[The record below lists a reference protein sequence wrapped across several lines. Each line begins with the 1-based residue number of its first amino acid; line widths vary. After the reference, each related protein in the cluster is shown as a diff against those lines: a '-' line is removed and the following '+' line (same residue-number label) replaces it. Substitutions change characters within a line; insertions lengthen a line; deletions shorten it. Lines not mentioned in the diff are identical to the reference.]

1 MLYLIIAFLCF
12 LITVVTTPYLID
24 YLIKKDIVDR
34 PNGEER
40 RMHTEPIPRM
50 GGIIIFAVILLIT
63 FAFYQDIYSKK
74 FFIAGAF
81 VVFALGL
88 ADDIKSIKWSIKFSV
103 QSIAAIFLILS
114 LTEHNFTV
122 FNFMEFTLPPG
133 LNYLIVF
140 VLIIGLLNA
149 FNFLDGLDG
158 LVTGISLVIAAM
170 CFLLGMGEPFL
181 FLPVLA
187 AATIGTTLGFLKF
200 NANPARIFLGDSGS
214 LILGYLVT
222 GLVFAISGESSV
234 GLINGTK
241 VLANKIDLAFV
252 IIVFAVP
259 IGDTLRVMY
268 VRLRSRKNI
277 FLADS
282 SHIHH
287 ILYSQNI
294 RHKTVVLLIQGFSV
308 LFVLLAIYYARVS
321 KFNAMLIFVFM
332 ITAFLFLKQIVGFII
347 KKEHLLYY
355 GQMYK
360 RIPRAFPV
368 IYKKFLLPIV
378 ALLII
383 AVFTILTLTEI
394 KGSKQ
399 IYKYFIL
406 LIVPSLLYSGTTLRK
421 KEYYAEIL
429 VLINLI
435 VFFIVT
441 GLNGFFYKLYP
452 LPIITQININQILI
466 ITLSGM
472 IIFFVL
478 FKERIHN
485 LRQQFLSGTDLTVAL
500 FIAFIYVA
508 AQFIDLPDSYKISD
522 TLLRSFL
529 VFLFYKIIITIYPRT
544 HFALY
549 YISFLIAVIAVVKSL
564 F

>member
-1 MLYLIIAFLCF
+1 MIYLIIAFLCF
-12 LITVVTTPYLID
+12 LITVVSTPYLID
-24 YLIKKDIVDR
+24 YLIKKDIVDL
-34 PNGEER
+34 PSDEER
-40 RMHTEPIPRM
+40 RIHTEPIPRM
-50 GGIIIFAVILLIT
+50 GGIIIFAVIIVIT
-63 FAFYQDIYSKK
+63 FAFYQDISSKK

-88 ADDIKSIKWSIKFSV
+88 ADDYKSINWYVKFLV
-103 QSIAAIFLILS
+103 QSIAAILLILS
-114 LTEHNFTV
+114 LNANNFTV
-122 FNFMEFTLPPG
+122 ITLMEFPLYTG
-133 LNYLIVF
+133 INYLILF
-140 VLIIGLLNA
+140 ILIVGLLNS
-149 FNFLDGLDG
+149 FNLLDGLDG

-170 CFLLGMGEPFL
+170 CFLLSMGEPFL

-214 LILGYLVT
+214 LILGYIVT
-222 GLVFAISGESSV
+222 GLVLAISGESSLGFV
-234 GLINGTK
+234 NGTK
-241 VLANKIDLAFV
+241 VLTNKIDLAFV

-259 IGDTLRVMY
+259 IGDTLRVIY
-268 VRLRSRKNI
+268 VRFRNKKNI

-294 RHKTVVLLIQGFSV
+294 RHKTVVVLIQGFSV
-308 LFVLLAIYYARVS
+308 LFVLLSIYYSKVS
-321 KFNAMLIFVFM
+321 KFNAIIIFIFM
-332 ITAFLFLKQIVGFII
+332 ITTFFFTKQIVGFII
-347 KKEHLLYY
+347 KKEHLLSY

-360 RIPRAFPV
+360 KIPHFIPV
-368 IYKKFLLPIV
+368 FYKKYLLPIV
-378 ALLII
+378 ALLVIV
-383 AVFTILTLTEI
+383 VFTILTFAEV

-399 IYKYFIL
+399 IYKYFLL
-406 LIVPSLLYSGTTLRK
+406 LIIPSLLYSGTTLRK

-452 LPIITQININQILI
+452 FPIITQININQILI

-544 HFALY
+544 HFTLY

>member
-1 MLYLIIAFLCF
+1 MIYLIIAFLCF
-12 LITVVTTPYLID
+12 LIAVVVTPYLIE
-24 YLIKKDIVDR
+24 YLIKKDIVDK

-50 GGIIIFAVILLIT
+50 GGIIIFAVIIVIT

-88 ADDIKSIKWSIKFSV
+88 ADDFKPVKWYIKFLV
-103 QSIAAIFLILS
+103 QSIAAVLLILS
-114 LTEHNFTV
+114 LVDHNFTKI
-122 FNFMEFTLPPG
+122 NFLEFTLYPG
-133 LNYLIVF
+133 FNYLILF
-140 VLIIGLLNA
+140 ILIVGLLNS
-149 FNFLDGLDG
+149 FNLLDGLDG

-170 CFLLGMGEPFL
+170 CFLLSMGEPFV

-214 LILGYLVT
+214 LILGYIVT
-222 GLVFAISGESSV
+222 AMVLAISGESS
-234 GLINGTK
+234 INETK
-241 VLANKIDLAFV
+241 TLTNNIDLAFV
-252 IIVFAVP
+252 FIVFAVP
-259 IGDTLRVMY
+259 IGDTLRVMS
-268 VRLRSRKNI
+268 VRLRGKKNI

-294 RHKTVVLLIQGFSV
+294 RHKTVVVLIQGFSIM
-308 LFVLLAIYYARVS
+308 FVLLAIYYARVS
-321 KFNAMLIFVFM
+321 KFNAIIIFIFM
-332 ITAFLFLKQIVGFII
+332 ITAFLFVKQIVGFII
-347 KKEHLLYY
+347 KKEHLLSY

-360 RIPRAFPV
+360 KIPRGFPV
-368 IYKKFLLPIV
+368 IYKKYLLPIV
-378 ALLII
+378 ALLVIL
-383 AVFTILTLTEI
+383 VFTILTFAEVR
-394 KGSKQ
+394 GSKQ
-399 IYKYFIL
+399 IYKYFLL
-406 LIVPSLLYSGTTLRK
+406 LIIPSLLYSGITLRK
-421 KEYYAEIL
+421 KGYYAEIL

-441 GLNGFFYKLYP
+441 GLNGFFYKPYP
-452 LPIITQININQILI
+452 FPIITQININQILI

-485 LRQQFLSGTDLTVAL
+485 LRQQFLSGTDLTIAL

-529 VFLFYKIIITIYPRT
+529 VFLFYKIIIAIFPKF
-544 HFALY
+544 HFSLY

>member
-1 MLYLIIAFLCF
+1 MIYLIIAFLCF
-12 LITVVTTPYLID
+12 LIAVVVTPYLIE
-24 YLIKKDIVDR
+24 YLIKKDIVDK

-50 GGIIIFAVILLIT
+50 GGIIIFAVIIVIT

-88 ADDIKSIKWSIKFSV
+88 ADDFKPVKWYIKFLV
-103 QSIAAIFLILS
+103 QSIAAVLLILS
-114 LTEHNFTV
+114 LVDHNFTKIK
-122 FNFMEFTLPPG
+122 FLEFTLYPG
-133 LNYLIVF
+133 FNYLILF
-140 VLIIGLLNA
+140 ILIVGLLNS
-149 FNFLDGLDG
+149 FNLLDGLDG

-170 CFLLGMGEPFL
+170 CFLLSMGEPFV

-214 LILGYLVT
+214 LILGYIVT
-222 GLVFAISGESSV
+222 AMVLAISGESS
-234 GLINGTK
+234 INETK
-241 VLANKIDLAFV
+241 TLTNNIDLAFV
-252 IIVFAVP
+252 FIVFAVP
-259 IGDTLRVMY
+259 IGDTLRVIS
-268 VRLRSRKNI
+268 VRLRGKKNI

-294 RHKTVVLLIQGFSV
+294 RHKTVVILIQGFSIM
-308 LFVLLAIYYARVS
+308 FVLLAIYYARVS
-321 KFNAMLIFVFM
+321 KFNAIIIFIFM
-332 ITAFLFLKQIVGFII
+332 ITAFLFVKQIVGFII
-347 KKEHLLYY
+347 KKEHLLSY

-360 RIPRAFPV
+360 KIPRGFPV
-368 IYKKFLLPIV
+368 IYKKYLLPIV
-378 ALLII
+378 ALLVIL
-383 AVFTILTLTEI
+383 VFTILTFAEVR
-394 KGSKQ
+394 GSKQ
-399 IYKYFIL
+399 IYKYFLL
-406 LIVPSLLYSGTTLRK
+406 LIIPSLLYSGITLRK
-421 KEYYAEIL
+421 KGYYAEIL

-441 GLNGFFYKLYP
+441 GLNGFFYKPYP
-452 LPIITQININQILI
+452 FTINYQININQILI

-485 LRQQFLSGTDLTVAL
+485 LRQQFLSGTDLTIAL

-529 VFLFYKIIITIYPRT
+529 VFLFYKIIIAIFPKF
-544 HFALY
+544 HFSLY

>member
-1 MLYLIIAFLCF
+1 LIYLIIAFLCF
-12 LITVVTTPYLID
+12 LITVVVTPYLIE
-24 YLIKKDIVDR
+24 YLIKKDIVDK

-40 RMHTEPIPRM
+40 RIHTLPIPSM
-50 GGIIIFAVILLIT
+50 GGIIIFTVIIVIT
-63 FAFYQDIYSKK
+63 FAFYQEIYSKK

-81 VVFALGL
+81 IVFALGL
-88 ADDIKSIKWSIKFSV
+88 VDDLKPVQWYIKFLV
-103 QSIAAIFLILS
+103 QSIAAILLIIS
-114 LTEHNFTV
+114 LVDHNFTII
-122 FNFMEFTLPPG
+122 NFLEFTLYPG
-133 LNYLIVF
+133 FNYLILF
-140 VLIIGLLNA
+140 ILIVGLLNS
-149 FNFLDGLDG
+149 FNLLDGLDG
-158 LVTGISLVIAAM
+158 LVTGISLVFASM
-170 CFLLGMGEPFL
+170 CFLLSLGEPFV

-214 LILGYLVT
+214 LILGYFVT
-222 GLVFAISGESSV
+222 GLVITISGQNSIE
-234 GLINGTK
+234 LINGSKILT
-241 VLANKIDLAFV
+241 NKIDLAFV

-268 VRLRSRKNI
+268 VRFRNKKNI

-308 LFVLLAIYYARVS
+308 LFVLLAIYYAKVS
-321 KFNAMLIFVFM
+321 KFNAILIFVFM
-332 ITAFLFLKQIVGFII
+332 ITAFFFIKQIVGFII
-347 KKEHLLYY
+347 KKEHLLSY

-360 RIPRAFPV
+360 KIPLFIPV
-368 IYKKFLLPIV
+368 FYKKYLLPIV
-378 ALLII
+378 ALLVIV
-383 AVFTILTLTEI
+383 VFTILIFTEV

-399 IYKYFIL
+399 VYKYFLL
-406 LIVPSLLYSGTTLRK
+406 LIIPSLLYSGITLRK
-421 KEYYAEIL
+421 KGYYAELL

-441 GLNGFFYKLYP
+441 GLNGFFYNPYP
-452 LPIITQININQILI
+452 FPIITQININQMLI

-485 LRQQFLSGTDLTVAL
+485 FRQQFLTGSDLSIAL
-500 FIAFIYVA
+500 FIIFIYIA
-508 AQFIDLPDSYKISD
+508 AQFINLPDSYKISD
-522 TLLRSFL
+522 TLVRSFL
-529 VFLFYKIIITIYPRT
+529 VFIFYKIIITIFPKM
-544 HFALY
+544 HFSLY
-549 YISFLIAVIAVVKSL
+549 YLSFLIAVIAVLKSL

>member
-1 MLYLIIAFLCF
+1 MIYLIIAFLCF
-12 LITVVTTPYLID
+12 LIAAVVTPYLIEH
-24 YLIKKDIVDR
+24 LIKKDIVDK
-34 PNGEER
+34 PDGEER

-50 GGIIIFAVILLIT
+50 GGIIIFAVIIVIT

-88 ADDIKSIKWSIKFSV
+88 ADDFKPVKWYIKFLV
-103 QSIAAIFLILS
+103 QSIVAVLLILS
-114 LTEHNFTV
+114 LIDHNFTKI
-122 FNFMEFTLPPG
+122 NFLEFTLYQG
-133 LNYLIVF
+133 FNYLVLFILIV
-140 VLIIGLLNA
+140 GLLNS
-149 FNFLDGLDG
+149 FNLLDGLDG

-170 CFLLGMGEPFL
+170 CFLLSMGEPFV
-181 FLPVLA
+181 FLPYLA

-214 LILGYLVT
+214 LILGYIVT
-222 GLVFAISGESSV
+222 AMVLAISGESSN
-234 GLINGTK
+234 GLVNGTK
-241 VLANKIDLAFV
+241 TLTNNIDLTFV
-252 IIVFAVP
+252 FIVFAVP
-259 IGDTLRVMY
+259 IGDTLRVIS
-268 VRLRSRKNI
+268 VRLRGKKNI

-294 RHKTVVLLIQGFSV
+294 RHKTVVVLIQGFSV
-308 LFVLLAIYYARVS
+308 MFVLLSIYYARVS
-321 KFNAMLIFVFM
+321 KFNAIIIFVFM
-332 ITAFLFLKQIVGFII
+332 ITAFLFVKQIVGFII
-347 KKEHLLYY
+347 KKEHLLSY

-360 RIPRAFPV
+360 KIPRGFPV
-368 IYKKFLLPIV
+368 IYKKYLLPIV
-378 ALLII
+378 ALLVIL
-383 AVFTILTLTEI
+383 VFTILTFAEVQ
-394 KGSKQ
+394 GSKQ
-399 IYKYFIL
+399 IYKYFLL
-406 LIVPSLLYSGTTLRK
+406 LIIPSLLYSGITLRK
-421 KEYYAEIL
+421 KGYYAEIF

-441 GLNGFFYKLYP
+441 GLNGFFYKPYP
-452 LPIITQININQILI
+452 FPVITQININQILI

-485 LRQQFLSGTDLTVAL
+485 LRQQFLSGTDLTIAL

-529 VFLFYKIIITIYPRT
+529 VFLFYKIIITIFPKF
-544 HFALY
+544 HFSLY

>member
-1 MLYLIIAFLCF
+1 M
-12 LITVVTTPYLID
+12 VTPYLIE
-24 YLIKKDIVDR
+24 YLIKKDIVDK

-40 RMHTEPIPRM
+40 RIHTVPIPSM
-50 GGIIIFAVILLIT
+50 GGIIIFAVILIIT

-88 ADDIKSIKWSIKFSV
+88 ADDYKPIKWYVKFLV
-103 QSIAAIFLILS
+103 QSIAAILLILS
-114 LTEHNFTV
+114 LNAHNFIVITLMDIALIPG
-122 FNFMEFTLPPG
+122 FNYIILFI
-133 LNYLIVF
+133 LIVG
-140 VLIIGLLNA
+140 ILNS
-149 FNFLDGLDG
+149 FNLLDGLDG
-158 LVTGISLVIAAM
+158 LVTGISLMIAAM
-170 CFLLGMGEPFL
+170 CFLLSMGESFV
-181 FLPVLA
+181 FLPYLA

-214 LILGYLVT
+214 LILGYIVT
-222 GLVFAISGESSV
+222 GMVFAISGESTV

-252 IIVFAVP
+252 VIVFAVP

-268 VRLRSRKNI
+268 VRIMDKKNP
-277 FLADS
+277 FLPDS

-287 ILYSQNI
+287 ILYSQKI

-308 LFVLLAIYYARVS
+308 LFMLLAIYYTRVS
-321 KFNAMLIFVFM
+321 KFNALIIFVVM
-332 ITAFLFLKQIVGFII
+332 MTAFLLVKQIVEFII
-347 KKEHLLYY
+347 RKEHLLSY

-360 RIPRAFPV
+360 KIPLFIPV
-368 IYKKFLLPIV
+368 FYKKYLLPIV
-378 ALLII
+378 SILII
-383 AVFTILTLTEI
+383 VVFIILTFNEV

-399 IYKYFIL
+399 IYKYFLL
-406 LIVPSLLYSGTTLRK
+406 LIIPSLLYSGITLRK

-441 GLNGFFYKLYP
+441 GLDGFFYKLYP
-452 LPIITQININQILI
+452 FPIINQININQILI

-485 LRQQFLSGTDLTVAL
+485 HRKQFLSGTDLTIAL
-500 FIAFIYVA
+500 FIAFVYVA
-508 AQFIDLPDSYKISD
+508 VQFINLPDSYKISD

-529 VFLFYKIIITIYPRT
+529 VFLFYKIIITIYPKT
-544 HFALY
+544 HFSLY

>member
-1 MLYLIIAFLCF
+1 MIYLIIAFLCF
-12 LITVVTTPYLID
+12 LITVVVTPYLIE
-24 YLIKKDIVDR
+24 YLIKKDIVDK

-40 RMHTEPIPRM
+40 RIHTLPIPSM
-50 GGIIIFAVILLIT
+50 GGIIIFTVIIVIT
-63 FAFYQDIYSKK
+63 FAFYQEIYSKK

-81 VVFALGL
+81 IVFALGL
-88 ADDIKSIKWSIKFSV
+88 VDDLKPVQWYIKFLV
-103 QSIAAIFLILS
+103 QSIAAILLIIS
-114 LTEHNFTV
+114 LVDHNFTII
-122 FNFMEFTLPPG
+122 NFLEFTLYPG
-133 LNYLIVF
+133 FNYLILF
-140 VLIIGLLNA
+140 ILIVGLLNS
-149 FNFLDGLDG
+149 FNLLDGLDG
-158 LVTGISLVIAAM
+158 LVTGISLVFASM
-170 CFLLGMGEPFL
+170 CFLLSLGEPFV

-214 LILGYLVT
+214 LILGYFVT
-222 GLVFAISGESSV
+222 GLVITISGQNSIE
-234 GLINGTK
+234 LINGSKILT
-241 VLANKIDLAFV
+241 NKIDLAFV

-268 VRLRSRKNI
+268 VRFRNKKNI

-308 LFVLLAIYYARVS
+308 LFVLLAIYYAKVS
-321 KFNAMLIFVFM
+321 KFNAILIFVFM
-332 ITAFLFLKQIVGFII
+332 ITAFFFIKQIVGFII
-347 KKEHLLYY
+347 KKEHLLSY

-360 RIPRAFPV
+360 KIPLFIPV
-368 IYKKFLLPIV
+368 FYKKYLLPIV
-378 ALLII
+378 ALLVIV
-383 AVFTILTLTEI
+383 VFTILIFTEV

-399 IYKYFIL
+399 VYKYFLL
-406 LIVPSLLYSGTTLRK
+406 LIIPSLLYSGITLRK
-421 KEYYAEIL
+421 KGYYAELL

-441 GLNGFFYKLYP
+441 GLNGFFYNPYP
-452 LPIITQININQILI
+452 FPIITQININQMLI

-485 LRQQFLSGTDLTVAL
+485 FRQQFLTGSDLSIAL
-500 FIAFIYVA
+500 FIIFIYIA
-508 AQFIDLPDSYKISD
+508 AQFINLPDSYKISD
-522 TLLRSFL
+522 TLVRSFL
-529 VFLFYKIIITIYPRT
+529 VFIFYKIIITIFPKM
-544 HFALY
+544 HFSLY
-549 YISFLIAVIAVVKSL
+549 YLSFLIAVIAVLKSL